1 MLRCCGAAVPDKP
14 ADGYIFSF
22 VWESTAEYDPQADK
36 TKILAVS
43 ESHDL
48 FVYEFTREEGK
59 CSPNPLHSCEEG
71 ALKKLLEA
79 NSISE
84 CLSVCVHSQSLRDL

>member
-1 MLRCCGAAVPDKP
+1 MPDKHG
-14 ADGYIFSF
+14 DGYIFSF
-22 VWESTAEYDPQADK
+22 VWESTAEHDPQANK

-48 FVYEFTREEGK
+48 FVYEFTREDGK
-59 CSPNPLHSCEEG
+59 CSPDPLHGCEEG

-79 NSISE
+79 NGISE
-84 CLSVCVHSQSLRDL
+84 CVSVCP